1 MRRVLPVAV
10 IAAAL
15 LLAFFAVRLF
25 WPHKDAAGAHG
36 PGGPGGGMPPSPVET
51 VTVHWQALPNAFDT
65 VGSLRASQSVSLR
78 PEVAGQVESIGFTEG
93 QPVARGQV
101 LFRLD
106 DALVRADLNE
116 AGANLENSRRAYAR
130 ARELAGKQLI
140 ARADLDKAQ
149 ATLGV
154 DEARAGSARTR
165 LDKTVIRAPFSGVAG
180 LRKVNVGDYVDAG
193 QDLVDLVRLDPL
205 EIDLRAPEVVLGS
218 LAVGQRV
225 EFGVDAFRGET
236 FPAVVVA
243 IAPTV
248 DAGGRSVSLRAR
260 LDNPDARLR
269 PGMSARVRIV
279 LATNARALVVPEQ
292 AIVPMGEGKNV
303 YVVVDGKAKL
313 VPVTVGVR
321 EPGVVEIASG
331 LKDGDQVIVSGLQKV
346 GDGAPVAATPAKPDA
361 PDAAD
366 APAAPAATDAAR

>member
-1 MRRVLPVAV
+1 
-10 IAAAL
+10 
-15 LLAFFAVRLF
+15 
-25 WPHKDAAGAHG
+25 
-36 PGGPGGGMPPSPVET
+36 
-51 VTVHWQALPNAFDT
+51 
-65 VGSLRASQSVSLR
+65 
-78 PEVAGQVESIGFTEG
+78 
-93 QPVARGQV
+93 
-101 LFRLD
+101 
-106 DALVRADLNE
+106 
-116 AGANLENSRRAYAR
+116 
-130 ARELAGKQLI
+130 
-140 ARADLDKAQ
+140 
-149 ATLGV
+149 
-154 DEARAGSARTR
+154 
-165 LDKTVIRAPFSGVAG
+165 VIRAPFGGVAG